1 MSYAT
6 ASVAY
11 VVTTSPSR
19 VAIALTP
26 SSWVWLLYLLVCVLC
41 CVLRLLGLCT
51 RPRFFFRFLSPLQH
65 RQVFSQWRQVNL
77 CWDCWLTQELYDLE
91 RTADTYHTRIYI
103 YMHVR
108 VFTGI
113 RESKTRNRLQ
123 PLLLLPHGE
132 QLLFISISEREQ
144 YLLPFQF
151 ANNGNILG
159 GNSRKG
165 VWIRLGNGGQG
176 RGVKRGSNRDHS
188 KHYRWAH
195 RVDYHFH
202 IRERTHLY
210 SSSSSSSNIRASQ
223 VHCEN
228 MK

>member
-1 MSYAT
+1 MGVTFVSFGVCVMLRPETSRFVHSSAIFFPFPV
-6 ASVAY
+6 SI
-11 VVTTSPSR
+11 TTS
-19 VAIALTP
+19 AG
-26 SSWVWLLYLLVCVLC
+26 LLSMATSEP
-41 CVLRLLGLCT
+41 LLGLLTYT
-51 RPRFFFRFLSPLQH
+51 RALRS
-65 RQVFSQWRQVNL
+65 
-77 CWDCWLTQELYDLE
+77 
-91 RTADTYHTRIYI
+91 RTNGGYISYTHIYI

-165 VWIRLGNGGQG
+165 V
-176 RGVKRGSNRDHS
+176 
-188 KHYRWAH
+188 
-195 RVDYHFH
+195 
-202 IRERTHLY
+202 
-210 SSSSSSSNIRASQ
+210 
-223 VHCEN
+223 
-228 MK
+228 